1 MRLSLIVVV
10 FFLIGCE
17 IQERSK
23 VESNEARIESD
34 AANTNRTQEYL
45 MASTLFVQQS
55 AEYRALCFQAFR
67 AAEMQLRNVLADSPR
82 KPAIVLDLDETVL
95 DNSAY
100 SAWQVSTGNPYSSE
114 TWAVWTEM
122 AVAPEVPGAG
132 DFLRYADRVGVT
144 LFFVSNRDTSA
155 LEPTMKNLRDLN
167 IPQVNESQFLLK
179 TNTSAKEER
188 RKAIVDAGYEIVMLI
203 GDNLGDFHEQWDKRS
218 INTRRALAEEER
230 ELFGTR
236 YIVLPNP
243 IYGTW
248 EGALYQ
254 YDRSFS
260 DAERDSI
267 RHALL
272 EPANISSK

>member
-1 MRLSLIVVV
+1 MRHGLVLIWLAVSL
-10 FFLIGCE
+10 FFSGCTDFSQKQDE
-17 IQERSK
+17 
-23 VESNEARIESD
+23 ESATARFE
-34 AANTNRTQEYL
+34 NTQNYL

-55 AEYRALCFQAFR
+55 AEYRALCYQAFR
-67 AAEMQLRNVLADSPR
+67 SAEIQLRNVLADSPR
-82 KPAIVLDLDETVL
+82 RPAIVLDLDETVL

-100 SAWQVSTGNPYSSE
+100 SAWQVATGNPYSSE

-122 AVAPEVPGAG
+122 AIAPEVPGAG

-144 LFFVSNRDTSA
+144 LFYVSNRDSSA

-167 IPQVNESQFLLK
+167 IPQVKESQFMLK
-179 TNTSAKEER
+179 TNTSGKEER

-267 RHALL
+267 RNSLL
-272 EPANISSK
+272 EPANISRK